1 MNLLTIFRPDAV
13 RVFLERLEHSALS
26 RGVRVNVKV
35 TYFSQDSHSTFDTE
49 RELRELLE
57 KIQKK
62 YPQRKFEILSADG
75 AFSRGRGNFFI
86 YLL

>member
-1 MNLLTIFRPDAV
+1 M

-26 RGVRVNVKV
+26 RGVRINVKV

-75 AFSRGRGNFFI
+75 AFSRGRGKFYIFLM
-86 YLL
+86 YDLC